1 MKQSLTRYESLSS
14 ELETKKKEIIN
25 KAKDE
30 AANLLRQT
38 NREIEKTI
46 RHIRENKAEKKE
58 TTKVR
63 NSLKHLANE
72 VAREKHQAPV
82 EKVDI
87 KPGDRVRIIGQES
100 SGIVLQIQGKNA
112 AVNFGEMK
120 SSVSLSKL
128 ERVSGTQE
136 RQINKKLQS
145 IGMNVLDKRISFSP
159 SLDIRGKR
167 VDEVLAILDPFLDTA
182 ILLGQS
188 QLKILHGKGEGVLR
202 KIVREHLKKYKEV
215 ASVADEHVDRGGDGI
230 TLIVLK

>member
-1 MKQSLTRYESLSS
+1 KQSLARYESLSS

-72 VAREKHQAPV
+72 VTREQQHKQV

-120 SSVSLSKL
+120 SSIVLSRL
-128 ERVSGTQE
+128 EKISGTQE
-136 RQINKKLQS
+136 REINKKLQS
-145 IGMNVLDKRISFSP
+145 IGM
-159 SLDIRGKR
+159 
-167 VDEVLAILDPFLDTA
+167 
-182 ILLGQS
+182 
-188 QLKILHGKGEGVLR
+188 
-202 KIVREHLKKYKEV
+202 
-215 ASVADEHVDRGGDGI
+215 
-230 TLIVLK
+230 